1 MIIKRIFSAAL
12 LLVGLVVSAQA
23 QPAPVLKYVGQFPDV
38 GLIHV
43 DLAVTNWQA
52 YPPAMFAP
60 APNLPACGVNPA
72 ASRTWVDIYNAVTN
86 QRLNEFCAL
95 SAPVQLQRLWFATPP
110 AQKPKVVY
118 LVMIDRLT
126 KRKFV
131 SNRVV
136 IP

>member
-1 MIIKRIFSAAL
+1 MIIKRIVWAAL
-12 LLVGLVVSAQA
+12 LLLGLALPAQA
-23 QPAPVLKYVGQFPDV
+23 QPQPVLKYVGQFPDA

-60 APNLPACGVNPA
+60 APNLPPCGINTSS
-72 ASRTWVDIYNAVTN
+72 SRTWVNIYNGNHVIYG
-86 QRLNEFCAL
+86 FCAL
-95 SAPVQLQRLWFATPP
+95 GAPINLTKLWFATPP
-110 AQKPKVVY
+110 AQKPKLVY
-118 LVMIDRLT
+118 IVMTDRLT
-126 KRKFV
+126 KRRYV